1 MGIEAR
7 DRRARIGFGIANLAV
22 GAFVVGGVFRCLPTR
37 WWVVDTGAIVVGL
50 LLGSSGVA
58 LLARAR
64 VAEALTRVASGVVLA
79 IGLVLVAAIVTTAGW
94 IGGVYGQ
101 VGASG
106 AIIFGL
112 VAALVVP
119 YVVVLP
125 AVELAWI
132 GPRGEAGSAPREAG
146 GNVEPEPASGDR
158 AIDAN
163 SSAPSLQAAA
173 AGGNGANENGKG
185 STKKG
190 RR

>member
-1 MGIEAR
+1 MAIETK

-22 GAFVVGGVFRCLPTR
+22 AAFVVVGVFRFLPTR
-37 WWVVDTGAIVVGL
+37 WWVVDTGAVVVGL

-58 LLARAR
+58 LLAKASI
-64 VAEALTRVASGVVLA
+64 AEPLTRAASAAVLA
-79 IGLVLVAAIVTTAGW
+79 IGLALFAALVTTAGW

-101 VGASG
+101 VGANG

-112 VAALVVP
+112 VAALVLP

-132 GPRGEAGSAPREAG
+132 GPRGTPARAT
-146 GNVEPEPASGDR
+146 PAS
-158 AIDAN
+158 ATASAST
-163 SSAPSLQAAA
+163 SSPGAEPSSGVAPASRDGQAGAAA
-173 AGGNGANENGKG
+173 SKPRGKK
-185 STKKG
+185 KKG